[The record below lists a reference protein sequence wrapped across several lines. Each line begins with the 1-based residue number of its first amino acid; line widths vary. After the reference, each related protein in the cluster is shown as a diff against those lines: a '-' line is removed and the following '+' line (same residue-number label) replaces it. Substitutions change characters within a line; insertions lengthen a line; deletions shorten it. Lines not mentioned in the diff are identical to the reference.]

1 MPKQYKDLKGP
12 WRFSTESAQFDFA
25 NSMETGV
32 DLVDRDSFAADSAS
46 TNFDMLLNTLELAR
60 DLFA

>member
-1 MPKQYKDLKGP
+1 
-12 WRFSTESAQFDFA
+12 
-25 NSMETGV
+25 METGV

-60 DLFA
+60 DLFAWLL